1 MYDRSRLDLN
11 VSAADR
17 QLSTTELIARQNAN
31 RNTIDLAL
39 LERLYDSGRY
49 LFISSSGVLPPRLT
63 GIWAGTWN
71 GAWADDFTTDANV
84 NLQVAGGNILDLTD
98 AMQGYF
104 NLILGQLAHWRTN
117 ARNLYGARGFL
128 APSRTDGE
136 YGYMLHFD
144 AGFPG
149 QCWTGGADWLL
160 YPLLEYYQVTGDR
173 TFLADKLGPALME
186 LALFYEDFLTRTD
199 SAGQVVFV
207 PSFSM
212 ENSPAS
218 TNVLLAINAT
228 GDIQAGKHALR
239 AAIDA
244 ANALGV
250 EQGAGQGVARWT
262 ALLAKLPAYT
272 VNGSGALAE
281 WSWPGLTDRYNHRH
295 VHHLYGAWPLHEINP
310 EEATRPGHRRAQGPG
325 AARRREHLRAR
336 QPAPSPRLRPAQG
349 RRRRLQQPPED
360 HRQQHDLPVADDLPQ
375 PEPGDLQRR
384 CGQRAA
390 RRARRSACSTPGP
403 ASWSCC
409 PPLPDQFAKGT
420 ITGVRG
426 RNQVRIA
433 QPLLGSARPL
443 RHRDAHLDDHPGDNA
458 PQPARD
464 RIRHHLR
471 DGHPLP
477 ARPTCPGD
485 LAHRR
490 ATDTGRRRSAGR
502 HRRRRRP
509 AGQPAQWQGAG
520 RQRRLHRGRGN
531 RHPVAVDRRG
541 QPAVAAAAQPRRLIP
556 AVWCQ
561 ERKGPG
567 QSRRLRP
574 GRGTRPVGRQRR
586 SATSGGSSSPRRP
599 AATTGSST

>member
-1 MYDRSRLDLN
+1 MTPPVISGRLAGVRDKALAGNYGGANTDFAAGWSLRWTQTYHPGFELQISTPGMTTANGYARITDFRTGEVTSTWTDSNGTWTRRAFASRADKVVVHELNPAPGRSIDATLSVNTSLAGVPGSVRFTTLANVIDGSGYLNLRGTYPSGQGAFGFEGVTRVVATGGTVTVNGSTIVVTAATRLLLLTKLDRYESPTAWDSKPLHAALAAVSADYGALRTRHVALHSAMYDRSRLDLN

-31 RNTIDLAL
+31 RNTIDPAL

-71 GAWADDFTTDANV
+71 GAWADDFTTDANI

-199 SAGQVVFV
+199 SAGHVVFV

-262 ALLAKLPAYT
+262 ALLAKIPPYT
-272 VNGSGALAE
+272 VNGA
-281 WSWPGLTDRYNHRH
+281 
-295 VHHLYGAWPLHEINP
+295 
-310 EEATRPGHRRAQGPG
+310 
-325 AARRREHLRAR
+325 
-336 QPAPSPRLRPAQG
+336 APSPNGPG
-349 RRRRLQQPPED
+349 RASRIATTIGTSITCTARGHCTKSIPRRNPRWSPPGFGPW
-360 HRQQHDLPVADDLPQ
+360 RYAVTRTPPRTAACT
-375 PEPGDLQRR
+375 EP
-384 CGQRAA
+384 
-390 RRARRSACSTPGP
+390 SPPPGSRTAP
-403 ASWSCC
+403 AS
-409 PPLPDQFAKGT
+409 T
-420 ITGVRG
+420 
-426 RNQVRIA
+426 
-433 QPLLGSARPL
+433 
-443 RHRDAHLDDHPGDNA
+443 
-458 PQPARD
+458 
-464 RIRHHLR
+464 
-471 DGHPLP
+471 
-477 ARPTCPGD
+477 
-485 LAHRR
+485 
-490 ATDTGRRRSAGR
+490 
-502 HRRRRRP
+502 
-509 AGQPAQWQGAG
+509 
-520 RQRRLHRGRGN
+520 
-531 RHPVAVDRRG
+531 
-541 QPAVAAAAQPRRLIP
+541 
-556 AVWCQ
+556 
-561 ERKGPG
+561 
-567 QSRRLRP
+567 
-574 GRGTRPVGRQRR
+574 
-586 SATSGGSSSPRRP
+586 ATSGRSS
-599 AATTGSST
+599 ATT